1 MSTPNPIPLIGQP
14 SYHAINGREAKQC
27 LKHDIGLKIEDIS
40 KFKEGAAFH
49 RLHIMYSMVCTAY
62 PADCPVPTL
71 DYEVARSAK
80 GFDEQKDYIE
90 QKEKIDVLVAKKLE
104 LEKGIERIDQI
115 LSVIRPVIEIEGDLN
130 AGNTPDK
137 LRIEHG
143 LPVPRIVT
151 STDVDGFTSKAEQYI
166 KVEKT

>member
-14 SYHAINGREAKQC
+14 SYHAINGREAKQI
-27 LKHDIGLKIEDIS
+27 LKHDINDKIEKIHL
-40 KFKEGAAFH
+40 FKEGSAFH
-49 RLHIMYSMVCTAY
+49 RLHIMYSLVATCY
-62 PADCPVPTL
+62 PSDCPVPTL
-71 DYEVARSAK
+71 EYEVARSAK
-80 GFDEQKDYIE
+80 GFDEQKDFID
-90 QKEKIDVLVAKKLE
+90 QKEKVEILRAKKLE

-115 LSVIRPVIEIEGDLN
+115 LSVIRPTIEIEESLN

-143 LPVPRIVT
+143 LPVPRVVT